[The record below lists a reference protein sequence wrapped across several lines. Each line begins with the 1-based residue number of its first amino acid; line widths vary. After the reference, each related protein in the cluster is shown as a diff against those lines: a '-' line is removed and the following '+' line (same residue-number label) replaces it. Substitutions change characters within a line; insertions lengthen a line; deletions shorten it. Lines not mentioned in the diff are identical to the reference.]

1 MCSLSPHARALFLN
15 ARAAEDMAP
24 EVSRLM
30 AGELG
35 WDLSRQAAEVTA
47 FSALAK
53 GYQL

>member
-1 MCSLSPHARALFLN
+1 VLARRTRALFLN

-24 EVSRLM
+24 GVASLM

-35 WDLSRQAAEVTA
+35 WDSSRQAVEVTE